1 MGKWY
6 KNEDILKI
14 SVECDLAYEKKDLN
28 RILDLSDLCWEKGHD
43 LNNGTMERAKYLYDS
58 FTSLGDWIQLDSGA
72 RHLKSL
78 YDGFAEVIN
87 RYEVEHEKCL
97 YLCRASLKLAKEVAS
112 EGFGSIVDKKYFD
125 EFYNSLIVN
134 YSNLLSQTG
143 RLIRAIYTLE
153 QINNNLFPMVSGN
166 LGLKILNLA
175 DLDYDK
181 GHAFLLCQDAY
192 HNLVQSLTPELL
204 KYNSEAYICFEN
216 SIENLEAQFE
226 IEDLKSSFNVKKENL
241 ENMSSEEINYRIW
254 CSKHGLSLNSLND
267 VRYDIDV
274 AYDPVHLPTM
284 ILPMVNNIIPSF
296 HGLFNQIKQEYVS
309 ARYLAYDGL
318 INRNRH
324 FSDKEVF
331 MIDTLDYPVYGLS
344 VEKIKAAY
352 RSVYAIFDRIAY
364 FLNFY
369 FDLNITERNCSY
381 KTIWSKNSLLHE
393 NASKNYPLLG
403 FKWICKDIANRSVSK
418 FKNHIDPTME
428 KISDVRNKME
438 HRYFKIVDNKP
449 AYEDK
454 KRVDEMA
461 FLIEFT
467 EFEELTIELLRNARE
482 AIMLLVMTVYVEEGN
497 KRQTMGPKIK
507 IGGMHLSE
515 YEDDWKQ
522 IF

>member
-1 MGKWY
+1 M
-6 KNEDILKI
+6 
-14 SVECDLAYEKKDLN
+14 A
-28 RILDLSDLCWEKGHD
+28 
-43 LNNGTMERAKYLYDS
+43 
-58 FTSLGDWIQLDSGA
+58 
-72 RHLKSL
+72 
-78 YDGFAEVIN
+78 
-87 RYEVEHEKCL
+87 
-97 YLCRASLKLAKEVAS
+97 
-112 EGFGSIVDKKYFD
+112 
-125 EFYNSLIVN
+125 
-134 YSNLLSQTG
+134 
-143 RLIRAIYTLE
+143 
-153 QINNNLFPMVSGN
+153 SGN

-181 GHAFLLCQDAY
+181 GHSFLLCQDAY
-192 HNLVQSLTPELL
+192 HNLLQSLTPDLL

-216 SIENLEAQFE
+216 SVENLEAQFE
-226 IEDLKSSFNVKKENL
+226 IEDLKSYYNIKKENL
-241 ENMSSEEINYRIW
+241 ENMSSEEINYLIW
-254 CSKHGLSLNSLND
+254 CSTHGLSLNSLND
-267 VRYDIDV
+267 VRNNIDV

-284 ILPMVNNIIPSF
+284 ILPMDNNIIPSF

-331 MIDTLDYPVYGLS
+331 MINTLDYPVYGLS
-344 VEKIKAAY
+344 IEKIKAAY

-369 FDLNITERNCSY
+369 FDLNITERKCSY
-381 KTIWSKNSLLHE
+381 KTIWSRNSSLHQ
-393 NASKNYPLLG
+393 NAS
-403 FKWICKDIANRSVSK
+403 
-418 FKNHIDPTME
+418 
-428 KISDVRNKME
+428 
-438 HRYFKIVDNKP
+438 

-482 AIMLLVMTVYVEEGN
+482 AIMLLVMIVYVEEGN
-497 KRQTMGPKIK
+497 KRQTLGSEIK
-507 IGGMHLSE
+507 IGEMYLSE